1 MFIILKIKIIEPV
14 FKKKVLYMK
23 SCLKVSNFF
32 MVVLISAV
40 FLLPASFTA
49 AAFGEPVNGPASAAV
64 SEAGAPAHEISIYGT
79 AAPFKKVSVPA
90 RSAGVIETAPPI
102 EGTEI
107 RSGEVILT
115 VDRAD
120 YELRM
125 ELARNQQKVAEIS
138 NNQAGNE
145 NNRIS
150 KLYEASATTAQNRD
164 NVSYANQISRANL
177 NLTGTQVKIAGRAL
191 NETKILSPV
200 DGIISVRY
208 CEAGEFI
215 DKGKPIV
222 EVLNIDVIKANM
234 KIPEQYINGIKTGE
248 VIEVMT
254 DGCGEKKFSGRICS
268 VVPVGDAATH
278 SFNVLALIDNT
289 NHEIKPGMFLKGKM
303 KVSPGGDKTRNIV
316 STGNKE
322 KSSM

>member
-1 MFIILKIKIIEPV
+1 ME
-14 FKKKVLYMK
+14 

-32 MVVLISAV
+32 QGVLISAV
-40 FLLPASFTA
+40 FLFSASFTVT
-49 AAFGEPVNGPASAAV
+49 AFGEPVNGPLPEAV
-64 SEAGAPAHEISIYGT
+64 SKTVADAHEINIYGT

-90 RSAGVIETAPPI
+90 RSAGVIETAPPM

-107 RSGEVILT
+107 RSGEVILA

-120 YELRM
+120 YELRT
-125 ELARNQQKVAEIS
+125 ELARNQLRVAEIS

-150 KLYEASATTAQNRD
+150 KLYEANATTAQNRD

-177 NLTGTQVKIAGRAL
+177 NLTGTQVKIADRAL
-191 NETKILSPV
+191 NETRIFSPI
-200 DGIISVRY
+200 DGTISVRY

-234 KIPEQYINGIKTGE
+234 KIPEQFINSIKTGE
-248 VIEVMT
+248 VIEVTT

-268 VVPVGDAATH
+268 VIPVGDAATH
-278 SFNVLALIDNT
+278 SFNILALIDNT

-303 KVSPGGDKTRNIV
+303 KVAPAGDKIKNIV

>member
-1 MFIILKIKIIEPV
+1 MKIIEPM
-14 FKKKVLYMK
+14 FKKKVFYMK
-23 SCLKVSNFF
+23 SGLKVLNFGAGILT
-32 MVVLISAV
+32 VLF
-40 FLLPASFTA
+40 FLLSASFA
-49 AAFGEPVNGPASAAV
+49 VGASGGPVDGSVSAAV
-64 SEAGAPAHEISIYGT
+64 SSPAGTSGHEISIYGT

-90 RSAGVIETAPPI
+90 RSAGVIESAPPM

-120 YELRM
+120 YELRT
-125 ELARNQQKVAEIS
+125 ELARNQLRVAEIS

-145 NNRIS
+145 NNRIT
-150 KLYEASATTAQNRD
+150 KLYEANAATAQNRD

-177 NLTGTQVKIAGRAL
+177 NLMGTQVKIAARAL
-191 NETKILSPV
+191 NETKILSPI

-208 CEAGEFI
+208 CESGEFI

-254 DGCGEKKFSGRICS
+254 DGCGDRKFSGRICS
-268 VVPVGDAATH
+268 IIPVGDAATH
-278 SFNVLALIDNT
+278 SFNILALIDNT
-289 NHEIKPGMFLKGKM
+289 AHEIKPGMFLKGKM
-303 KVSPGGDKTRNIV
+303 KVSPGGDKIKNVV
-316 STGNKE
+316 STASKE